1 MFFALINKKFS
12 LLLNLLDS
20 DVQAWAAP
28 ADVKGNQKL
37 KLQIN
42 CKVMRPCVQNSRIIE
57 NHIWASGKHAQG
69 FKMTMME

>member
-1 MFFALINKKFS
+1 MHFKYFDLIDKIITSFS
-12 LLLNLLDS
+12 LLLNLLNR

-42 CKVMRPCVQNSRIIE
+42 CKVMRPLCAKFTY
-57 NHIWASGKHAQG
+57 H
-69 FKMTMME
+69 